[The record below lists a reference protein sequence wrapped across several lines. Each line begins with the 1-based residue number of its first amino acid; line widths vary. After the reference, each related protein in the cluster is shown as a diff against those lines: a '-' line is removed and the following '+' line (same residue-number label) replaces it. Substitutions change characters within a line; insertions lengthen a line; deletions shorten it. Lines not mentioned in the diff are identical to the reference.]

1 MASLALIAVFVSAD
15 CGTFVCKNE
24 SASRNADVR
33 MHSTFLRREHIHGLL
48 LGVAIGDALGLPRE
62 NLCRR
67 RGLKMFGRGPLRYQL
82 SRGRGIY
89 SDDTQLMFL
98 TAQALLK
105 SRSDGKSFRR
115 IFQKRLSWYLLSFP
129 VGAGRATL
137 RSAAKCWLM
146 RLGVPSGVNSAGNG
160 AATRALIN
168 ALAIH
173 GTGHRLSRWVDEST
187 KLTHTHPLASD
198 GCQVL
203 AALAD
208 HGATCKPNNF
218 DPQAAL
224 TVAIDASSTR
234 DFQHKLRELQVFLE
248 QRRSP
253 RAVARHFGWDQQ
265 VSGCIVPTT
274 IMATYCWLRYP
285 SDFRRAVE
293 SAVML
298 GGDTDSV
305 AAIVGGLVGA
315 HVGVRRLPAEL
326 VKGISGISHGPAW
339 IEKLADRLSHW
350 PHGPDDLHSA
360 PCQSVD
366 PLGQLVRNA
375 WTTTLVLKHAALRA
389 IYRATT
395 SCTPRRDRRQSG
407 PSR

>member
-1 MASLALIAVFVSAD
+1 
-15 CGTFVCKNE
+15 
-24 SASRNADVR
+24 
-33 MHSTFLRREHIHGLL
+33 MHSTFLRREQIHGLL

-67 RGLKMFGRGPLRYQL
+67 RGLKMFGRGPMRYQL

-89 SDDTQLMFL
+89 SDDTQLMLL

-129 VGAGRATL
+129 ISAGRATL
-137 RSAAKCWLM
+137 LSAAKCWFM
-146 RLGVPSGVNSAGNG
+146 RLRLPSGVYSAGNG

-208 HGATCKPNNF
+208 HGATCKPDKF

-224 TVAIDASSTR
+224 TVAIEASSTE
-234 DFQHKLRELQVFLE
+234 DIKNKLAELQSFLE

-253 RAVARHFGWDQQ
+253 RAVARHFGWDRQ

-274 IMATYCWLRYP
+274 IMASYCWLRYP
-285 SDFRRAVE
+285 SNFRRAVE
-293 SAVML
+293 SAILL

-315 HVGVRRLPAEL
+315 HIGARRLPAEL
-326 VKGISGISHGPAW
+326 VKGISRLSHGPAW
-339 IEKLADRLSHW
+339 IEKLAERLSYW
-350 PHGPDDLHSA
+350 PHGIDDLHSA
-360 PCQSVD
+360 PCQTID
-366 PLGQLVRNA
+366 PLGQLALNA
-375 WTTTLVLKHAALRA
+375 WTTVLVLKHVALRSL
-389 IYRATT
+389 YRLTT
-395 SCTPRRDRRQSG
+395 RCTPRRGRRRSDA
-407 PSR
+407 R

>member
-1 MASLALIAVFVSAD
+1 
-15 CGTFVCKNE
+15 
-24 SASRNADVR
+24 
-33 MHSTFLRREHIHGLL
+33 MHSTFLRKEHIHGLL

-67 RGLKMFGRGPLRYQL
+67 LGLKIFGRGPLRYQL
-82 SRGRGIY
+82 SHGRGIY
-89 SDDTQLMFL
+89 SDDTQLMLL

-105 SRSDGKSFRR
+105 SRSDGTAFRR
-115 IFQKRLSWYLLSFP
+115 VFQKRLSWYLLSFP
-129 VGAGRATL
+129 VGAGQATL
-137 RSAAKCWLM
+137 QAAAKCWLASL
-146 RLGVPSGVNSAGNG
+146 RLPTGVNSAGNG

-173 GTGHRLSRWVDEST
+173 GTGHRLSRWVAEST
-187 KLTHTHPLASD
+187 KLTHTHPLATD

-208 HGATCKPNNF
+208 HGATCKPDKF
-218 DPQAAL
+218 DSQAAL
-224 TVAIDASSTR
+224 VVAINASSTHEIK
-234 DFQHKLRELQVFLE
+234 HKLSELQSFLE

-253 RAVARHFGWDQQ
+253 RAVARHFGWDQHI
-265 VSGCIVPTT
+265 SGFIVPTT

-293 SAVML
+293 SAVLL

-315 HVGVRRLPAEL
+315 HIGARRIPPEL
-326 VKGISGISHGPAW
+326 VKGIKSISHGTAW
-339 IEKLADRLSHW
+339 IEKLAERLSHW

-360 PCQSVD
+360 PALPSD
-366 PLGQLVRNA
+366 PIGQLARNA
-375 WTTTLVLKHAALRA
+375 WTATLVLIHVA
-389 IYRATT
+389 IRSLYRATT
-395 SCTPRRDRRQSG
+395 DCTPRRHRRRDG
-407 PSR
+407 

>member
-1 MASLALIAVFVSAD
+1 
-15 CGTFVCKNE
+15 
-24 SASRNADVR
+24 
-33 MHSTFLRREHIHGLL
+33 MHSTFLRKEHIHGLL

-67 RGLKMFGRGPLRYQL
+67 LGLKMFGRGPLRYQL

-89 SDDTQLMFL
+89 SDDTQLMLL

-105 SRSDGKSFRR
+105 SRSDGKAFRR

-137 RSAAKCWLM
+137 QAAAKCWLASL
-146 RLGVPSGVNSAGNG
+146 RLPTGVNSAGNG

-173 GTGHRLSRWVDEST
+173 GTGHRLSRWVAEST
-187 KLTHTHPLASD
+187 KLTHSHPLATD

-208 HGATCKPNNF
+208 HGANCKPDKF
-218 DPQAAL
+218 DSQIAL
-224 TVAIDASSTR
+224 AVAIQASSMPEI
-234 DFQHKLRELQVFLE
+234 KLKLSELQSFLE

-253 RAVARHFGWDQQ
+253 RAVARHFGWDQHI
-265 VSGCIVPTT
+265 SGFIVPTT

-293 SAVML
+293 SAVLL

-315 HVGVRRLPAEL
+315 HIGARRIPAEL
-326 VKGISGISHGPAW
+326 VNGIKSISHGTAW

-360 PCQSVD
+360 PALPCD
-366 PLGQLVRNA
+366 PVGQLARNA
-375 WTTTLVLKHAALRA
+375 WTTTLVLKHVA
-389 IYRATT
+389 IRSLYRVTT
-395 SCTPRRDRRQSG
+395 NCTPRRNRRRDG
-407 PSR
+407 

>member
-1 MASLALIAVFVSAD
+1 
-15 CGTFVCKNE
+15 
-24 SASRNADVR
+24 

-67 RGLKMFGRGPLRYQL
+67 CGLKMLGRGPLRYQL
-82 SRGRGIY
+82 SRGTGIY
-89 SDDTQLMFL
+89 SDDTQLMLL

-105 SRSDGKSFRR
+105 SRSDGKSFRW
-115 IFQKRLSWYLLSFP
+115 IFRKRLSWYLLSFP
-129 VGAGRATL
+129 IGAGKATL
-137 RSAAKCWLM
+137 LSAAKCWLM
-146 RLGVPSGVNSAGNG
+146 RLRLPSGVNSSGNG
-160 AATRALIN
+160 AATRALIS

-173 GTGHRLSRWVDEST
+173 GTGHRLSRWVDEAT

-208 HGATCKPNNF
+208 HGATCRPEVF

-224 TVAIDASSTR
+224 AVAIDASSTTEIKL
-234 DFQHKLRELQVFLE
+234 KLRELQSFLE

-253 RAVARHFGWDQQ
+253 HAVARHFGWGQY
-265 VSGCIVPTT
+265 VSGLIVPTT

-293 SAVML
+293 SAVLL

-315 HVGVRRLPAEL
+315 HVGAQRLPAEL
-326 VKGISGISHGPAW
+326 VSRISGISHGSAW
-339 IEKLADRLSHW
+339 IEKLAERLSRW

-360 PCQSVD
+360 PCQPID
-366 PLGQLVRNA
+366 PLGQLVLNA
-375 WTTTLVLKHAALRA
+375 WTAVLVLNHVALRT
-389 IYRATT
+389 IYRLTT
-395 SCTPRRDRRQSG
+395 RCTPRRDRR
-407 PSR
+407 

>member
-1 MASLALIAVFVSAD
+1 
-15 CGTFVCKNE
+15 
-24 SASRNADVR
+24 

-62 NLCRR
+62 NLCCR

-105 SRSDGKSFRR
+105 SRSDGKAFRW

-129 VGAGRATL
+129 IGAGRATL
-137 RSAAKCWLM
+137 LAAAKCWLM
-146 RLGVPSGVNSAGNG
+146 RLRLPSGVNSAGNG

-168 ALAIH
+168 ALAMH

-187 KLTHTHPLASD
+187 KLTHTHPLAVD

-208 HGATCKPNNF
+208 FGATCNPQKF
-218 DPQAAL
+218 DPQVAL
-224 TVAIDASSTR
+224 AVAIDASSMA
-234 DFQHKLRELQVFLE
+234 DIKHKLRELQSFLE
-248 QRRSP
+248 QGRSP

-265 VSGCIVPTT
+265 VSGFIVPTT
-274 IMATYCWLRYP
+274 VMASYCWLRYP

-293 SAVML
+293 SAVLL

-315 HVGVRRLPAEL
+315 HIGARRLPAEL
-326 VKGISGISHGPAW
+326 VKGLTRISHGPAW
-339 IEKLADRLSHW
+339 IEKLAERLSHW
-350 PHGPDDLHSA
+350 PHGPDDLHAA
-360 PCQSVD
+360 PSQPTD
-366 PLGQLVRNA
+366 PLGQLVLNA
-375 WTTTLVLKHAALRA
+375 WTTVLVFKHVALRSL
-389 IYRATT
+389 YRITT
-395 SCTPRRDRRQSG
+395 RCAPRRHRRKFDN
-407 PSR
+407 

>member
-1 MASLALIAVFVSAD
+1 
-15 CGTFVCKNE
+15 
-24 SASRNADVR
+24 

-82 SRGRGIY
+82 SPGQGIY
-89 SDDTQLMFL
+89 SDDTQLMLL
-98 TAQALLK
+98 TAQALLQ
-105 SRSDGKSFRR
+105 SRSDGKAFRW

-137 RSAAKCWLM
+137 ISAAKCWLM
-146 RLGVPSGVNSAGNG
+146 RLRLPSGVNSAGNG

-173 GTGHRLSRWVDEST
+173 GTGHRLSRWVEEST

-198 GCQVL
+198 GCRVL

-208 HGATCKPNNF
+208 HGATCKPDVF
-218 DPQAAL
+218 VAQAAL
-224 TVAIDASSTR
+224 AVAINASSTE
-234 DFQHKLRELQVFLE
+234 DIKNKLSELQSFLE

-253 RAVARHFGWDQQ
+253 SAVARHFGWDQH
-265 VSGCIVPTT
+265 VSGFIVPTT
-274 IMATYCWLRYP
+274 IMATYCWLRHP

-293 SAVML
+293 SAVLL

-315 HVGVRRLPAEL
+315 HVGARRLPTEL
-326 VKGISGISHGPAW
+326 VNGISGISHGPAW
-339 IEKLADRLSHW
+339 IEKLAERLSHW
-350 PHGPDDLHSA
+350 PHGRDDLHSA
-360 PCQSVD
+360 PCQSTD
-366 PLGQLVRNA
+366 PIGQLVRNA
-375 WTTTLVLKHAALRA
+375 WTTVLVLTHVALRA

-395 SCTPRRDRRQSG
+395 SCTPRRDRRQVDN
-407 PSR
+407 SR

>member
-1 MASLALIAVFVSAD
+1 
-15 CGTFVCKNE
+15 
-24 SASRNADVR
+24 

-67 RGLKMFGRGPLRYQL
+67 LGLKMFGRGPLRYQL
-82 SRGRGIY
+82 SRGRGFY
-89 SDDTQLMFL
+89 SDDTQLMLL

-105 SRSDGKSFRR
+105 SRGDGKAFRR
-115 IFQKRLSWYLLSFP
+115 IFQKRLSWYLLSVP

-137 RSAAKCWLM
+137 LSAAKCWLM
-146 RLGVPSGVNSAGNG
+146 RLRLPSGVNSAGNG

-173 GTGHRLSRWVDEST
+173 GTGHRLSRWVDSST

-208 HGATCKPNNF
+208 YGATCNPKKF
-218 DPQAAL
+218 DHQVAL
-224 TVAIDASSTR
+224 AVAIDASSMAEI
-234 DFQHKLRELQVFLE
+234 QHKLRELQSFLE

-253 RAVARHFGWDQQ
+253 RAVARHFGWNRQ
-265 VSGCIVPTT
+265 VSGFIVPTT
-274 IMATYCWLRYP
+274 IMAAYCWLRYP

-293 SAVML
+293 SAVLL

-315 HVGVRRLPAEL
+315 HVGARCLPAEL
-326 VKGISGISHGPAW
+326 VNGISGISHGPAW
-339 IEKLADRLSHW
+339 IEELAERLSHW

-360 PCQSVD
+360 PCQPTD
-366 PLGQLVRNA
+366 PLGQLMRNV
-375 WTTTLVLKHAALRA
+375 WTTGLVLKHVALRA
-389 IYRATT
+389 IYRVTT
-395 SCTPRRDRRQSG
+395 RWKPRRNRR
-407 PSR
+407 